1 MAVDEINLY
10 IRYNEDL
17 KKSCDYVYHNGSNRT
32 FLNILSDRMSR
43 VGSKLCRL
51 EYHESKQLVRRFSV

>member
-17 KKSCDYVYHNGSNRT
+17 RESRDYVYYNGSNRT
-32 FLNILSDRMSR
+32 FLKVLS
-43 VGSKLCRL
+43 C
-51 EYHESKQLVRRFSV
+51 

>member
-17 KKSCDYVYHNGSNRT
+17 RKSCDYVYYNGSNRT
-32 FLNILSDRMSR
+32 LLNVLSDGLTR
-43 VGSKLCRL
+43 
-51 EYHESKQLVRRFSV
+51 